1 MNFLNLCAVDVSN
14 HVIPCC
20 EGCPVHYR
28 GFSKV
33 PGLCP
38 LGAIHSHFPRSSHDN
53 QKMSLVIDKY
63 LPPPGGGELIP
74 AVNHWCAV
82 LTGIYLVLSV
92 FKALLETHYIYD
104 LIELLK

>member
-1 MNFLNLCAVDVSN
+1 M
-14 HVIPCC
+14 
-20 EGCPVHYR
+20 GGGPVHCGNILALYPTDI
-28 GFSKV
+28 SIQT
-33 PGLCP
+33 P
-38 LGAIHSHFPRSSHDN
+38 HHHDN

-82 LTGIYLVLSV
+82 LTGIYLVLRV